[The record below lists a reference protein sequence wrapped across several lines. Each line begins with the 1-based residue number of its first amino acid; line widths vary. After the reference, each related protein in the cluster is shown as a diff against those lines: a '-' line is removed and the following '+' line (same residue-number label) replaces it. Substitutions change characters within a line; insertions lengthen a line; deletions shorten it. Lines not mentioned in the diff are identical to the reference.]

1 MSAVEALEKRIL
13 YTEDGTSSEVMI
25 PYEKFIDFIETY
37 GLDLTEDEQSAIR
50 EARSDIDS
58 GNLDAFVSADEARR
72 QVGCTD

>member
-13 YTEDGTSSEVMI
+13 YTEDGTPSEVMI

>member
-1 MSAVEALEKRIL
+1 MSAAEALEKRIL
-13 YTEDGTSSEVMI
+13 YTEDGTPSEVMI

-50 EARSDIDS
+50 EARFDIDS

>member
-13 YTEDGTSSEVMI
+13 YTEDGTPSEVMI

-37 GLDLTEDEQSAIR
+37 GLDLTEGEQSAIR